1 MNNSLTMEL
10 LHSLIENEGEYLEHH
25 GIMGMKWGVRRYQNE
40 DGSYTEAGRK
50 RYGIGSERKS
60 AKQVKRFLNENDQYV
75 AYNKSLIKRSKNK
88 VENAQANLRY
98 AERKGKEKKI
108 EKYKE
113 ELEKWKKINKTA
125 VKDLAVAQSDKN
137 KVLDWAKQHY
147 DITIKD
153 TLRNTSTM
161 SERVAQSIGMLAFN
175 IVGVGVMPTTDY
187 TRGAKYKVK
196 NVKDGRGPGI
206 TDKRNWTDD

>member
-10 LHSLIENEGEYLEHH
+10 LHSSIENEGEYLEHH

-60 AKQVKRFLNENDQYV
+60 AKQVKRFLNENDQSI
-75 AYNKSLIKRSKNK
+75 AYNKSLIKRSDINI
-88 VENAQANLRY
+88 ENAKANLRY
-98 AERKGKEKKI
+98 AKRKDKQKKI
-108 EKYKE
+108 EKYQEKI
-113 ELEKWKKINKTA
+113 EKWTNINKTA
-125 VKDLAVAQSDKN
+125 VKDLSSAQNEKN
-137 KVLDWAKQHY
+137 KVLNWAKKHY

-153 TLRNTSTM
+153 ALRDTSTR
-161 SERVAQSIGMLAFN
+161 SERVANIVGMAMFDL
-175 IVGVGVMPTTDY
+175 VGVGVFRSRDY
-187 TRGAKYKVK
+187 TPGAKYKVK